1 MKLNIIAEAKYV
13 SGGKGS
19 LEWLLKNFFVEY
31 STQEMEDKDGNTF
44 EAISYEI
51 KPGFQITARGAHVVG
66 ITTLTDGEYELLVKH
81 SRTGNI
87 MTQYAKL
94 TDIIVQQLKTLWP
107 SQSP

>member
-31 STQEMEDKDGNTF
+31 STQEMEDKDGNPV
-44 EAISYEI
+44 ESISYET
-51 KPGFQITARGAHVVG
+51 KPSLRITARGAQVVG
-66 ITTLTDGEYELLVKH
+66 ITTFADDYELLVKH
-81 SRTGNI
+81 SSTGKI

-94 TDIIVQQLKTLWP
+94 DDIVVQQLKTLWP